1 VIVDRATVARAEG
14 AFQMSLMGTRVIRTE
29 DPKLLTSG
37 GSYVGDLD
45 LPNAAV
51 LVYARSTMAHA
62 RLKRIDTSAA
72 DSIPGVIKV
81 LTAAHIAHLP
91 NLPSP
96 FPGIVPDPY
105 LRPMLARD
113 IVRFVG
119 EPVAAV
125 IAEDRASAIDA
136 ADAIVVEYEPLTVV
150 VDVEESASD
159 ELLFFDGTETNASM
173 QIPAFMTANFDDCEV
188 VVEQRL
194 VNQRMAI
201 GAIEPRCAA
210 ASWDDGRLTVF
221 ASSQGVHQQ
230 LGQYLQIY
238 GLDAAQVRV
247 ITPDVGGGFG
257 GKGFPLPEELLVAE
271 CARQVGR
278 PVTWSETRTENM
290 LAWVHG
296 RGQVQ
301 TVKIG
306 GTRDGVVTAYSLDI
320 LQDAGGYPH
329 IGSALIG
336 AGMMMLTGTYG
347 WTNVGFRGR
356 SVATNTAPT
365 GAFRGAGRP
374 EATAAIERAI
384 DLFAAEIGMDPAD
397 VRRKNLLPAF
407 DTTYTTPTGTKYDSG
422 RYGDALELVLASAA
436 YDELRAEQAE
446 RRARGD
452 RKQLGIGLSCYVEV
466 TGMAGPDGAK
476 EYGSVELKPD
486 GSVLAVTGS
495 SPHGQGHYTTWGM
508 LISDELGIPMD
519 KITFVHGDT
528 DVVPWS
534 NVTGGSRSAQV
545 AGSSM
550 VDASTRLA
558 AQATDAAADLLEAK
572 ADDVV
577 LDKTSGVFHVKGT
590 PAKSVSWA
598 DVARSTSGEG
608 NALIGVSQFVQAAA
622 SFPFGAHCAIVE
634 VDLDTGRVDLLR
646 HVAVDDC
653 GTLLNPLLCDGQVHG
668 GLASG
673 AAQALIE
680 EIRYDHDGNPQ
691 TSNFA
696 DYGIISAA
704 ELPSFERVEMVTR
717 SPLNPLGAKGIGEAG
732 TVGSTPAVQNAVID
746 AVAHLGVRHIDM
758 PCTPERVWRAIN
770 SAS

>member
-1 VIVDRATVARAEG
+1 
-14 AFQMSLMGTRVIRTE
+14 MSLMGTRVIRTE
-29 DPKLLTSG
+29 DPKLLTQG
-37 GSYVGDLD
+37 GSYVGDLE
-45 LPNAAV
+45 LPNAAA
-51 LVYARSTMAHA
+51 LVYVRSSIAHA
-62 RLKRIDTSAA
+62 RITGIDTSVASA
-72 DSIPGVIKV
+72 MPGVVKV
-81 LTAAHIAHLP
+81 LTAADIAHLP
-91 NLPSP
+91 KLPSP
-96 FPGIVPDPY
+96 FPGIVPDAY
-105 LRPMLARD
+105 LRPMLATD
-113 IVRFVG
+113 TVRFVG
-119 EPVAAV
+119 EPVAAI
-125 IAEDRASAIDA
+125 IAEDVYLAADA
-136 ADAIVVEYEPLTVV
+136 ADAVIVDYEPLPVV
-150 VDVEESASD
+150 VDLEEAATD
-159 ELLFFDGTETNASM
+159 KLLFFEGTETNVSM

-210 ASWDDGRLTVF
+210 AVWDDGHLTVY

-230 LGQYLQIY
+230 QGQYLLIY
-238 GLDAAQVRV
+238 GLDATQVRV

-271 CARQVGR
+271 FARQVGR
-278 PVTWSETRTENM
+278 PVTWTETRTENM

-306 GTRDGVVTAYSLDI
+306 GQRDGVVTAYSLDI

-336 AGMMMLTGTYG
+336 AGMMMLTGTYS

-374 EATAAIERAI
+374 EATAAVERAI

-422 RYGDALELVLASAA
+422 RYGDALELVLDSVG
-436 YDELRAEQAE
+436 YTNLRAEQAR
-446 RRARGD
+446 RRANGD
-452 RKQLGIGLSCYVEV
+452 RRLLGIGLSCYVEV

-476 EYGSVELKPD
+476 EFGSVELKPD

-534 NVTGGSRSAQV
+534 NVTGGSRSAQI

-550 VDASTRLA
+550 IDASTRLA
-558 AQATDAAADLLEAK
+558 TQATETAADLLEAN
-572 ADDVV
+572 ADDIV
-577 LDKTSGVFHVKGT
+577 LDKTSGAFHVKGT
-590 PAKSVSWA
+590 PAKSVSWTDIA
-598 DVARSTSGEG
+598 GAAAGSG
-608 NALIGVSQFVQAAA
+608 NALVGISQFVQAAA
-622 SFPFGAHCAIVE
+622 SFPFGAHCAVVE
-634 VDLDTGRVDLLR
+634 VDLDTGQVELLR

-680 EIRYDHDGNPQ
+680 EIRYDEDGNPQ

-704 ELPSFERVEMVTR
+704 ELPSFERVEMVTK

-746 AVAHLGVRHIDM
+746 AVSHLGVRHLDM

-770 SAS
+770 GN

>member
-1 VIVDRATVARAEG
+1 
-14 AFQMSLMGTRVIRTE
+14 MSLMGTRVIRTE
-29 DPKLLTSG
+29 DPKLLTHG
-37 GSYVGDLD
+37 GDYVGDLD
-45 LPNAAV
+45 LAGSAA
-51 LVYARSTMAHA
+51 LVYVRSSMAHA
-62 RLKRIDTSAA
+62 RILDIDTSAA
-72 DSIPGVIKV
+72 ATMPGVIKV
-81 LTAAHIAHLP
+81 LTAADIAHLP
-91 NLPSP
+91 KLPSP
-96 FPGIVPDPY
+96 FPGVVPDPY
-105 LRPMLARD
+105 LRPMLATD
-113 IVRFVG
+113 LVRFVG

-125 IAEDRASAIDA
+125 IAENAYLATDASEQ
-136 ADAIVVEYEPLTVV
+136 VVVSYEPLTVV
-150 VDVEESASD
+150 VDLEESATD
-159 ELLFFDGTETNASM
+159 KLLFFEGTETNASM
-173 QIPAFMTANFDDCEV
+173 QIPAFMKANFDDCEV
-188 VVEQRL
+188 VLEQRI
-194 VNQRMAI
+194 VNPRMAI

-210 ASWDDGRLTVF
+210 ALWNGDHLTVY

-230 LGQYLQIY
+230 LGQYLLIY
-238 GLDAAQVRV
+238 GLDESQVRV

-271 CARQVGR
+271 FSRQIGR
-278 PVTWSETRTENM
+278 PVTWTETRTENM

-301 TVKIG
+301 TIKIG
-306 GTRDGVVTAYSLDI
+306 GSRDGVISAYSLDI

-347 WTNVGFRGR
+347 WTNVGFSGR

-407 DTTYTTPTGTKYDSG
+407 DTAHTTPTGTKYDSG
-422 RYGDALELVLASAA
+422 RYGDALELVLESAGYKA
-436 YDELRAEQAE
+436 LRAEQAE

-452 RKQLGIGLSCYVEV
+452 RKQIGIGLSCYVEI

-476 EYGSVELKPD
+476 EYGSVELKPN
-486 GSVLAVTGS
+486 GTVLAVTGS

-519 KITFVHGDT
+519 KITFIHGDT
-528 DVVPWS
+528 DIVPWS
-534 NVTGGSRSAQV
+534 NVTGGSRSAQI
-545 AGSSM
+545 AGSAM
-550 VDASTRLA
+550 VDASVRLA
-558 AQATDAAADLLEAK
+558 TQATDKAADLLEAK

-577 LDKTSGVFHVKGT
+577 LDKAKGVFHVKGT
-590 PAKSVSWA
+590 PAKAVSWA
-598 DVARSTSGEG
+598 DVAGASSNG
-608 NALIGVSQFVQAAA
+608 NALVGISQFVQMAA
-622 SFPFGAHCAIVE
+622 SFPFGAHCAVVE
-634 VDLDTGRVDLLR
+634 VDLDTGRVELLR

-680 EIRYDHDGNPQ
+680 EIRYDTDGNPQ

-704 ELPSFERVEMVTR
+704 ELPSFERVEMVTK

-746 AVAHLGVRHIDM
+746 AVSHLGVRHIDM
-758 PCTPERVWRAIN
+758 PCTPERVWRAI
-770 SAS
+770 SGAEPH

>member
-1 VIVDRATVARAEG
+1 
-14 AFQMSLMGTRVIRTE
+14 MSLMGTRVIRTE
-29 DPKLLTSG
+29 DPKLLTRG
-37 GSYVGDLD
+37 GSYVSDLD
-45 LPNAAV
+45 LPNAAA
-51 LVYARSTMAHA
+51 LVYVRSSMAHA
-62 RLKRIDTSAA
+62 RITGIDTSAA
-72 DSIPGVIKV
+72 AAMPGVVQV
-81 LTAAHIAHLP
+81 LTAADIVHLP
-91 NLPSP
+91 KLPSP
-96 FPGIVPDPY
+96 FPGIVPEPY
-105 LRPMLARD
+105 LRPMLATE

-125 IAEDRASAIDA
+125 IAEDAYLAADA
-136 ADAIVVEYEPLTVV
+136 ADAVIVDYEPLTIV
-150 VDVEESASD
+150 VDLEEAATD
-159 ELLFFDGTETNASM
+159 KLLFFDGTETNTSM

-210 ASWDDGRLTVF
+210 AVWNDGRLTVY

-230 LGQYLQIY
+230 QGQYLLIY
-238 GLDAAQVRV
+238 GLDASQVRV
-247 ITPDVGGGFG
+247 VTPDVGGGFG

-271 CARQVGR
+271 FARQVGR
-278 PVTWSETRTENM
+278 PVTWTETRTENM

-301 TVKIG
+301 TIKIG
-306 GTRDGVVTAYSLDI
+306 GRRDGVVTAYSLDI

-336 AGMMMLTGTYG
+336 AGMMMLTGTYS

-374 EATAAIERAI
+374 EATAAVERAI

-397 VRRKNLLPAF
+397 VRRKNLLPPF

-422 RYGDALELVLASAA
+422 RYGDALELVLDSVGYA
-436 YDELRAEQAE
+436 ELRAEQA
-446 RRARGD
+446 RRRTNGD
-452 RKQLGIGLSCYVEV
+452 RRVLGIGLSCYVEV

-534 NVTGGSRSAQV
+534 NVTGGSRSAQI

-558 AQATDAAADLLEAK
+558 TQATDTAADLLEAN
-572 ADDVV
+572 ADDIV
-577 LDKTSGVFHVKGT
+577 LDKTNGVFHVKGT
-590 PAKSVSWA
+590 PAKTVSWT
-598 DVARSTSGEG
+598 DVADAAHRNG
-608 NALIGVSQFVQAAA
+608 NALVGISQFVQAAA
-622 SFPFGAHCAIVE
+622 SFPFGAHCAVVE
-634 VDLDTGRVDLLR
+634 VDLDTGRVELLR

-680 EIRYDHDGNPQ
+680 EIRYDDDGNPQ

-704 ELPSFERVEMVTR
+704 ELPSFERVEMVTK

-746 AVAHLGVRHIDM
+746 AVSHLGVRHIDM

-770 SAS
+770 TL